1 MTASNK
7 KIEKIL
13 NKAYESILKIIMT
26 DLSKKYKIPISDL
39 EKILESEKDTEEKK
53 DD

>member
-1 MTASNK
+1 MTASDK

-26 DLSKKYKIPISDL
+26 DLSKKYKIPIIEL
-39 EKILESEKDTEEKK
+39 KKILDEVEEEKK
-53 DD
+53 ED